1 MSTRLISAAGLG
13 VLLLLACA
21 SGALAHGGG
30 SEGGPLLSWDSLAL
44 AIITSVFVGLL
55 CFAVMVWDPST
66 TGKGAAVRRL
76 ER

>member
-1 MSTRLISAAGLG
+1 MNTRLISAAGLG

-30 SEGGPLLSWDSLAL
+30 SEGVPLLSWDSLAL
-44 AIITSVFVGLL
+44 AIMTSVFVGLL

>member
-13 VLLLLACA
+13 VLLLACA
-21 SGALAHGGG
+21 SRALAHSGG
-30 SEGGPLLSWDSLAL
+30 SEGVPLLSWDSLAL

>member
-1 MSTRLISAAGLG
+1 MNTRLISAAGLG
-13 VLLLLACA
+13 VPLLLACA

-30 SEGGPLLSWDSLAL
+30 SEGVPLLSWDSLAL